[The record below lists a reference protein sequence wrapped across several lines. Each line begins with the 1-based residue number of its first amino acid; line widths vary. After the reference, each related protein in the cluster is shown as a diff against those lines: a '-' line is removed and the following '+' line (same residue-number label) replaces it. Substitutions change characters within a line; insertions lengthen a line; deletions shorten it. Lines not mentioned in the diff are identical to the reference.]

1 MSNRVMCGNCGG
13 KVPLPAGYAKARIR
27 CTSCGYYAD
36 IPPELRGT
44 GEETTEQ
51 SQTAPV
57 AKAVEPI
64 STKKTKKAKR
74 RTEEDEV
81 EQEEAPARRAVR
93 QRADPNDK
101 RPEFEPKAEGS
112 PAYLE
117 GSQDEDDALPYGV
130 EGDGLKKCNEC
141 QGELPVDAAFCV
153 HCGSHLDGTL
163 GKRPKKKRRYT
174 EIDQSFTEG
183 FSQQTRLII
192 FAAAQVFNVFF
203 TATAI
208 MATSFKIDGTAI
220 GTGIFA
226 GAINLV
232 LQAFILGSYDVL
244 RIQRNERGN
253 CTFTRTRRML
263 FLPLAPAKI
272 EWKHLVG
279 VGRLASHPGNVF
291 AWLTCLYLLMMGILP
306 GILFWWFELRQE
318 RSNVVLTNVY
328 NGIEETLFSSKK
340 EDEAEKIAQ
349 MVSEASGMKLNR
361 VV

>member
-1 MSNRVMCGNCGG
+1 MANRVMCGNCGG

-27 CTSCGYYAD
+27 CVSCGYYAD
-36 IPPELRGT
+36 VPPELRGT

-57 AKAVEPI
+57 DSAVEPI
-64 STKKTKKAKR
+64 STRKPKKKR
-74 RTEEDEV
+74 RTEDDTPA
-81 EQEEAPARRAVR
+81 APPRRAVR

-101 RPEFEPKAEGS
+101 RAEFEPQAEGS

-117 GSQDEDDALPYGV
+117 GSQDEDDARPYGV
-130 EGDGLKKCNEC
+130 EGDGLKKCVEC
-141 QGELPVDAAFCV
+141 QGELPSDAAFCV
-153 HCGSHLDGTL
+153 HCGTHLDGSR
-163 GKRPKKKRRYT
+163 KERPKKKRRYT
-174 EIDQSFTEG
+174 EIDENFVEG
-183 FSQQTRLII
+183 FPLQTRLII

-208 MATSFKIDGTAI
+208 SATSFEINAAAI
-220 GTGIFA
+220 GTGIIA

-232 LQAFILGSYDVL
+232 LQAFIIGSFDTL
-244 RIQRNERGN
+244 RVQRNERGG
-253 CTFTRTRRML
+253 CTLTRTRRLL
-263 FLPLAPAKI
+263 FLPLAPTKI

-279 VGRLASHPGNVF
+279 VGKLASDPGNIF
-291 AWLTCLYLLMMGILP
+291 AWLTCLYLLLMGILP

-318 RSNVVLTNVY
+318 RINVVLTNVY

-340 EDEAEKIAQ
+340 EDEGEKVAQ
-349 MVSEASGMKLNR
+349 LVSEASGLKLNR